1 MKKLD
6 ISKLDV
12 LALMR
17 FDACTRCGECTTTCP
32 TGGEAQDVELV
43 TPRGKILRLR
53 EFYKGQYG
61 LRARL
66 LGPKYPSDEDL
77 GELARRAYECTI
89 CGQCETV
96 CPAHL
101 DTIEMWENMREF
113 LVSNGLGPMPEHQQI
128 VKSIENYDNPW
139 MQPRTQRSRWVR
151 KLDKDIKVKDSLKEH
166 SEVLYFVGCTAAY
179 DPNIRN
185 MALDTATVLSKA
197 GIDFGTLGNEEGC
210 CGSTMLRTGLREQV
224 RKMAEGNIARF
235 EQAAPSMIVTSCAGC
250 YKTLRQDYPRFGKL
264 PAKVVHITTLVD
276 ELLKVGEARADQE
289 GRGHGHVPRPVPP
302 GQAQRPL
309 RRAEADTGVDTRA
322 QGRRDGEEPG
332 GRSVLRRWRRRQD
345 GLPRPRWQDI
355 HAEGRGRGADGRGHP
370 DDLVPVLLPEPQGD
384 DRREGFEVE
393 DDGPDGAAEDLF
405 VSAIVS
411 RATVTRAALP
421 RSEAATTMSRNGM
434 ANRKHS

>member
-1 MKKLD
+1 MKTLD

-12 LALMR
+12 LALVR
-17 FDACTRCGECTTTCP
+17 FDACTRCGECTVTCP

-43 TPRGKILRLR
+43 TPRGKIIRLR

-66 LGPKYPSDEDL
+66 LGPKHPSDADL
-77 GELARRAYECTI
+77 TELAKRAYECTI
-89 CGQCETV
+89 CGQCKAV

-128 VKSIENYDNPW
+128 VKSVENYDNPW

-151 KLDKDIKVKDSLKEH
+151 KLDKDIRVKDALKER
-166 SEVLYFVGCTAAY
+166 SDVLYFVGCTAAY

-235 EQAAPSMIVTSCAGC
+235 ERAAPSMILTSCAGC

-276 ELLKVGEARADQE
+276 ELLRS
-289 GRGHGHVPRPVPP
+289 GR
-302 GQAQRPL
+302 
-309 RRAEADTGVDTRA
+309 
-322 QGRRDGEEPG
+322 
-332 GRSVLRRWRRRQD
+332 
-345 GLPRPRWQDI
+345 
-355 HAEGRGRGADGRGHP
+355 
-370 DDLVPVLLPEPQGD
+370 LVPTKRVEGTVTFHDPCHLGRHNGLYDEP
-384 DRREGFEVE
+384 RRILESIPGLKVVEMERNREDARCCGAGGGVKTAFPDLAGKISTLRVE
-393 DDGPDGAAEDLF
+393 DAERTGAGILTTSCPFCYQSLKATIDAKGSKLRMTDLMELLRT
-405 VSAIVS
+405 S
-411 RATVTRAALP
+411 L
-421 RSEAATTMSRNGM
+421 
-434 ANRKHS
+434 